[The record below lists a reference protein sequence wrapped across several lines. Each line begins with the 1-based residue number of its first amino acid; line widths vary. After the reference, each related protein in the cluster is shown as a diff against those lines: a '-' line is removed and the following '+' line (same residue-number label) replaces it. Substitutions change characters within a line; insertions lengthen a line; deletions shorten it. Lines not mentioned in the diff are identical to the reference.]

1 MTVGAK
7 LRLLMIFLVITLVI
21 TSVISFWTSNRF
33 VNQVGD
39 LVEVQL
45 PGVSNMTLADMM
57 HDGIRANVYRAILV
71 SHSKDEAEL
80 KEVRD
85 EAKEFADNIRNHV
98 AELQKLGLNPKTKA
112 AIAPALP
119 RIEEY
124 TESAKNLVEIALAGD
139 EEKARAGLADFNEKF
154 EALEKELGTL
164 GDLVTADAASSTL
177 GAGAIKSQAMN
188 LNIASFII
196 GIVLLIFFALVI
208 RDQQN
213 QLQQIIKNLL
223 NESQRISTTATNL
236 THSAEN
242 LSESTTMQASAFQ
255 ESAAALEEISATV
268 STTEVNSRKLDSNA
282 KESFSSATNG
292 KATIESM
299 LQAMDTI
306 NNSNNTMMK
315 QIEDGNKKIGEIV
328 RVIAEIENKTKVIN
342 DIVFQTKLLSFNA
355 SVEAA
360 RAGEQGKGFAVV
372 AEEVGNLAEMSGT
385 AAKEISEMLTTSI
398 STVENIVNE
407 NKSKVE
413 GLAHDG
419 RAKVE
424 QGIEIAHKC
433 GNALEEIVFQ
443 ASSINT
449 LISEITT
456 AVKEQSKG
464 ISEVSK
470 AMGLLDEAGNKNSV
484 TSKENLESS
493 KELQDQVV
501 KLGHIIDSLSSMMT
515 SKKGT
520 DLRA

>member
-1 MTVGAK
+1 MTIGAK
-7 LRLLMIFLVITLVI
+7 LRLLMIFLVLTLVT
-21 TSVISFWTSNRF
+21 TSVISFWNSNRF
-33 VNQVGD
+33 VGQVGD
-39 LVEVQL
+39 LAEVQL

-71 SHSKDEAEL
+71 SDSKDEAEL

-85 EAKEFADNIRNHV
+85 EAKEFADNIHNHV
-98 AELQKLGLNPKTKA
+98 GELQKLNLNEKTKA

-124 TESAKNLVEIALAGD
+124 VKAAKEIVDVALAGD
-139 EEKARAGLADFNEKF
+139 GEKARAGLPAFNEKF

-164 GDLVTADAASSTL
+164 GDLITEDAASSSVN
-177 GAGAIKSQAMN
+177 AEVIKSQAMYS
-188 LNIASFII
+188 NIISFIVG
-196 GIVLLIFFALVI
+196 GILMAFFAMVI

-213 QLQQIIKNLL
+213 QLQQIINNLI
-223 NESQRISTTATNL
+223 NESKRINDTAINL

-242 LSESTTMQASAFQ
+242 LSESTTMQSSAFQ

-268 STTEVNSRKLDSNA
+268 STTEVNSHKLDSNA
-282 KESFSSATNG
+282 KESYESASNG
-292 KATIESM
+292 KTTIEKM
-299 LQAMDTI
+299 LAAMDTI
-306 NNSNNTMMK
+306 NNSNTAMMK
-315 QIEDGNKKIGEIV
+315 QIEDGNKKIEEIV
-328 RVIAEIENKTKVIN
+328 RVIGEIENKTKVIN

-372 AEEVGNLAEMSGT
+372 AEEVGNLAQMSGN

-398 STVENIVNE
+398 STVETIVNE
-407 NKSKVE
+407 NKTKVE
-413 GLAHDG
+413 VLARDG
-419 RAKVE
+419 RVKVE
-424 QGIEIAHKC
+424 QGIDIANKC
-433 GNALEEIVFQ
+433 GSALEEIVSQ
-443 ASSINT
+443 ASSING
-449 LISEITT
+449 LITEITT

-470 AMGLLDEAGNKNSV
+470 AMGVLDEASNKNSV

-501 KLGHIIDSLSSMMT
+501 KLGLVIDSLSSMMT
-515 SKKGT
+515 SKKDT
-520 DLRA
+520 VARN